1 MTGKAR
7 ASALA
12 FVAILGTGG
21 PVEAKEG
28 RRWTIENIATVPT
41 DFDLSLASDGRS
53 LAYLERRAD
62 IETDKSV
69 SILHLYDLGS
79 HRSREILRAPSAEQL
94 RRLPDGRGW
103 SLLIDRGDGLQLYK
117 LDARGTLTLLLKR
130 EAVVTVGQTE
140 GGLFA
145 VRSGAPRRIGILYHD
160 WSPDGRWLWYATL
173 RPRPEPPAVSIDAAV
188 VAQRYRRRAPV
199 KATVEL
205 RLRSAAGEEWLV
217 ASRPAQDR
225 LAFYYGANV
234 QWTREG
240 PRYQLEQGD
249 AERSG
254 GTGTFIWSFATGS
267 SHPAEQEPGFPSIGL
282 VSGPHGGVLASEG
295 FGRALDLTETHPDGR
310 KIHYGPQPYY
320 IGDPR
325 AAGNWR
331 ANDGRKAVLGVR
343 TIAHPRYGLVL
354 LGSRKVKPLLVAG
367 SLTACD
373 FRQDLAWGVC
383 VEESLNQAPRLVHV
397 APESGEVRALAS
409 LTSVHESIAP
419 LRVTAHE
426 WTNRLGYRSTGF
438 IVWPRD
444 YQQGKA
450 YPAILITHGSDA
462 DERFA
467 SPDLQWNYPAQLFA
481 ERGFLVILQ
490 NDPSARQQAELWN
503 AYMEWSGGPSVLGP
517 ARLRELI
524 WLNGVYSFEDMIHE
538 LVGKGIIDRERIG
551 IAGYSRGSQ
560 MVNVV
565 VTQSTIFG
573 AASSGDGNY
582 LEPASY
588 ADPKEGY
595 HAIFGG
601 PPSGRYLASYRQLSP
616 SLRAEKV
623 CAPVLQQMASPFA
636 GAIDFYTA
644 LRDAEVP
651 AQISLY
657 PGEDIA
663 TDETHLFHIPS
674 NRLRAMRENI
684 AWFDFW
690 LRGRRDPNMA
700 PFSTY
705 DRWSTMAAQ
714 LRDCSRPPSALQREP
729 S

>member
-1 MTGKAR
+1 M
-7 ASALA
+7 
-12 FVAILGTGG
+12 AILGTGG
-21 PVEAKEG
+21 PVEATEG

-41 DFDLSLASDGRS
+41 DFDLSLASDGKS

-79 HRSREILRAPSAEQL
+79 AQIPRNSAGAERGTGF

-117 LDARGTLTLLLKR
+117 MDERGALTLLLKR

-173 RPRPEPPAVSIDAAV
+173 RPRSEPIAVSIDAAV
-188 VAQRYRRRAPV
+188 VEQRYRRRAPV

-254 GTGTFIWSFATGS
+254 GTGTFIWSIATGS
-267 SHPAEQEPGFPSIGL
+267 SHPVERESGFPSIGL
-282 VSGPHGGVLASEG
+282 VRRSAWRDARERRLWP
-295 FGRALDLTETHPDGR
+295 RARPDGDAP
-310 KIHYGPQPYY
+310 GWPQNSLWRPTLLYWRSAC
-320 IGDPR
+320 GGKLAGERR
-325 AAGNWR
+325 ARGAARR
-331 ANDGRKAVLGVR
+331 ADDRAPALWANSARQPEGQTASCGRQPDR
-343 TIAHPRYGLVL
+343 
-354 LGSRKVKPLLVAG
+354 
-367 SLTACD
+367 CD

-397 APESGEVRALAS
+397 APETGEVRALAPLS
-409 LTSVHESIAP
+409 SVHEAIVP

-426 WTNRLGYRSTGF
+426 WTNRLGYGSTGF

-444 YQQGKA
+444 YQHGKA

-481 ERGFLVILQ
+481 ERGFVVILQ

-503 AYMEWSGGPSVLGP
+503 AYVEWSGGPSVLGP

-524 WLNGVYSFEDMIHE
+524 WLNGVYSFEDMIDD
-538 LVGKGIIDRERIG
+538 LVSKGIIDRERIG
-551 IAGYSRGSQ
+551 VAGYSRGSQ
-560 MVNVV
+560 MVNVA

-595 HAIFGG
+595 LAIFGG
-601 PPSGRYLASYRQLSP
+601 PPSGRHLDSYRQLSP

-644 LRDAEVP
+644 LRDAGGAGPDQPLSRRGYYRRRNAFVSHPVEP
-651 AQISLY
+651 AAA
-657 PGEDIA
+657 GDA
-663 TDETHLFHIPS
+663 
-674 NRLRAMRENI
+674 REYGLVRFL
-684 AWFDFW
+684 A
-690 LRGRRDPNMA
+690 
-700 PFSTY
+700 
-705 DRWSTMAAQ
+705 
-714 LRDCSRPPSALQREP
+714 SRPTRSEHG
-729 S
+729 SH